1 MPHPVDIQLGARIR
15 RLRTEK
21 GLSLAELAEG
31 IGVTYQ
37 QVQKYE
43 KGTNRITARTL
54 FMVCRFLGVPPGRF
68 FDDLLEVVDDDT
80 PQPVPLQSARAVRL
94 LEEIPESPLKERLYG
109 LIKAL
114 AHSERMH
121 ATGGKV
127 HEGAD

>member
-54 FMVCRFLGVPPGRF
+54 FMVCRFLGVAPGRF
-68 FDDLLEVVDDDT
+68 FDDLLEAYDEDLS
-80 PQPVPLQSARAVRL
+80 PPLPLQSARAVRL

-114 AHSERMH
+114 AQSEHMQ
-121 ATGGKV
+121 AAADKV

>member
-1 MPHPVDIQLGARIR
+1 MPHPVDIQLGAKIR

-54 FMVCRFLGVPPGRF
+54 VMVCRFLGVAPGRF
-68 FDDLLEVVDDDT
+68 FDDLLEAYDAD
-80 PQPVPLQSARAVRL
+80 QSRPVPLQSARAVRL

-114 AHSERMH
+114 AQAERMQA
-121 ATGGKV
+121 ATGKV

>member
-21 GLSLAELAEG
+21 GLSLAELAQG

-54 FMVCRFLGVPPGRF
+54 FMVCRFLGVSPGRF
-68 FDDLLEVVDDDT
+68 FDDLLETYDENQS
-80 PQPVPLQSARAVRL
+80 PPLPLQSARAVRL

-114 AHSERMH
+114 AQAERMQS
-121 ATGGKV
+121 AAGKI